1 MSDAAP
7 EHDPREHDSRENTSR
22 EHNERFVGP
31 LDVTSWSTPA
41 GKRIAGAH
49 QRLANRIGSHAALV
63 VSLAGGVSLAV
74 AATWVTT
81 RIYDSVVGSNGIE
94 SVDRPILHRAMQLR
108 SPGRDAAAAG
118 IARAFGP
125 VGLPV
130 AALAVAGG
138 LSIRQRSRTPLLLT
152 AVAGAGS
159 LLLTLGGKDMI
170 GRHRPPRRDAIAPY
184 ETSPSFP
191 SGHTLNTTTLAGVIA
206 YLLVLQQRR
215 NLPQATTIAA
225 AVATSIT
232 VGLSRVLL
240 GAHWFTDVLVG
251 WISGT
256 GWVSLVITSH
266 RLYLSSTGKPGQK

>member
-1 MSDAAP
+1 MSERTGRP
-7 EHDPREHDSRENTSR
+7 QNREHD
-22 EHNERFVGP
+22 ERFVGP
-31 LDVTSWSTPA
+31 LDVTTWTTPA
-41 GKRIAGAH
+41 GKQVAGAH
-49 QRLANRIGSHAALV
+49 ERLARRIGSHGALI
-63 VSLAGGVSLAV
+63 VSLAGGMLLTAS
-74 AATWVTT
+74 ATYLTT
-81 RIYDSVVGSNGIE
+81 RIYDAVSGDDGIE
-94 SVDRPILHRAMQLR
+94 AVDRPILERAKRMR
-108 SPGRDAAAAG
+108 SPELDDAAAV

-125 VGLPV
+125 VGLPI

-159 LLLTLGGKDMI
+159 LLLTLGGKDMV

-191 SGHTLNTTTLAGVIA
+191 SGHTLNTTTLAGMIA

-215 NLPQATTIAA
+215 NLPQVTTIGA

-251 WISGT
+251 WVTGSG
-256 GWVSLVITSH
+256 WLSLLITSH
-266 RLYLSSTGKPGQK
+266 RLYLTTVGNSDDR

>member
-1 MSDAAP
+1 MSESEGRPTHA
-7 EHDPREHDSRENTSR
+7 RESD
-22 EHNERFVGP
+22 ERFVGP
-31 LDVTSWSTPA
+31 LDVTEWSTPA
-41 GKRIAGAH
+41 GKQVAGAH
-49 QRLANRIGSHAALV
+49 QRLANRIGSHGALLV
-63 VSLAGGVSLAV
+63 TLAGGVLLA
-74 AATWVTT
+74 AGATYATT

-94 SVDRPILHRAMQLR
+94 SIDRPILKRAIEMR
-108 SPGRDAAAAG
+108 SPELDAAAAG

-125 VGLPV
+125 VGLP
-130 AALAVAGG
+130 AIALAVAGG

-152 AVAGAGS
+152 AAAAAGS
-159 LLLTLGGKDMI
+159 LLLTLGGKDI
-170 GRHRPPRRDAIAPY
+170 IRRHRPPRRDAIAPY
-184 ETSPSFP
+184 ESSPSFP

-215 NLPQATTIAA
+215 TLPQVATIGG

-251 WISGT
+251 WISGS

-266 RLYLSSTGKPGQK
+266 RLYLTSSKERDSEPG